1 MVHDKFISVARA
13 GVILKTDRKSPYCGR
28 YGAANGIDVWV
39 DWQNDGRQVSPPAL
53 YLVRESGCD
62 GDGYHDDEF
71 VKVCD
76 FAHDSSITD
85 QPCFSSMRIRESDVH
100 DFLVHFA
107 AGDFTILSLD
117 DIREC
122 V

>member
-1 MVHDKFISVARA
+1 MAKMISVARA
-13 GVILKTDRKSPYCGR
+13 SVILKTDRKSPYCGR

-53 YLVRESGCD
+53 YLVHNNGYA
-62 GDGYHDDEF
+62 GYGYHDEF

-76 FAHDSSITD
+76 LVHDPSITD
-85 QPCFSSMRIRESDVH
+85 EPCFSSMRIREQDVH
-100 DFLVHFA
+100 DFLVPFA
-107 AGDFTILSLD
+107 AGDFEILSLD

>member
-1 MVHDKFISVARA
+1 MANNKFISVARA
-13 GVILKTDRKSPYCGR
+13 GVILKTDRKSPYCGL

-53 YLVRESGCD
+53 YLVRKG
-62 GDGYHDDEF
+62 GYGDEF

-76 FAHDSSITD
+76 LAHNPSITAE
-85 QPCFSSMRIRESDVH
+85 PCFSSMRIRESDVH

-107 AGDFTILSLD
+107 AGDFTILRLD